1 MFGLY
6 VFLIINHQVITITQ
20 HRYDIHTRIHTRGV
34 LTFLSIKVRL
44 ARVSNHPASQLV
56 PQQRYETIPQLEEEL
71 EVFNILRISGKNYK

>member
-20 HRYDIHTRIHTRGV
+20 HRYDIHTRGV

-71 EVFNILRISGKNYK
+71 EVLTFLGFLDKNDK